1 MAEMRDSTL
10 KITPE
15 CLADILAL
23 PEFDSFSEDDIVDG
37 NNNLWFSYLEY
48 EDDIN
53 FSNGMLAV
61 LHKHQVNGHI
71 HLYQGIS
78 NYGRMDDSDYGYEF
92 EDGIMYQLETV
103 VTWRRVETQ
112 Q

>member
-10 KITPE
+10 HITPE
-15 CLADILAL
+15 CLADILELA
-23 PEFDSFSEDDIVDG
+23 EYDSYAADDIVDTNG
-37 NNNLWFSYLEY
+37 NLWFADLDY
-48 EDDIN
+48 EDDVGW
-53 FSNGMLAV
+53 SNGMLAV
-61 LHKHQVNGHI
+61 LHKHKVNGHI

-78 NYGRMDDSDYGYEF
+78 NYGRMDDSEYGYEF

>member
-1 MAEMRDSTL
+1 MAQMRDSTL

-15 CLADILAL
+15 CLAEIEAL
-23 PEFDSFSEDDIVDG
+23 PEYNNDDLVDDDG
-37 NNNLWFSYLEY
+37 NLWFWNLY
-48 EDDIN
+48 DDDEVT
-53 FSNGMLAV
+53 FSNAMLAI
-61 LHKHQVNGHI
+61 LHKHKVNGYI

-78 NYGRMDDSDYGYEF
+78 NYGRMDDEEYGYEF